1 MKRSTLLYTSG
12 ALFVIAVVGCQAI
25 AGIQSRTADPLL
37 TGCNLPGVAGT
48 ALTGNGKIRVVNLGT
63 NSATGN
69 ADFCVRASGTTSWG
83 RPIFRDGGNDS
94 LCAVGLK
101 YQEST
106 VPFSVPAGKIDVR
119 AIPAGQTCSATPTSE
134 IDGVAIGDT
143 TTAPNGV
150 APPPVTIVRWGN
162 ASTEKLSALAE
173 HPGELTPNSSEFRIV
188 NALASSVPIN
198 VGTAASAFVPTTLTS
213 VGYSTPIAP
222 GGVEPGGA
230 YELGTVDAEGYLGI
244 IPGSFLFGASLA
256 SDTANNAIV
265 VFSTP
270 GSPDTATLYV
280 GGDPADPTHPAE
292 GLYCED
298 AVSLQTAITA
308 GIVDA
313 GAGAG
318 TDAGVPLT
326 AQDNTLL
333 AQCTPTRPPLIS
345 VDTFNVGLY
354 GANAPFETDRRPA
367 IYAAIAARTSDVMC
381 VVEADNQTDQ
391 AAIASAATA
400 WYPYTYSVATD
411 LDTPPTLASDVRTPP
426 TVAPCDPSVVPAAT
440 ITNIYNCVNTN
451 CSTNPGDPT
460 FSGTLDQSTD
470 CLENSCAQQ
479 FLPIYEKS
487 KAVNGCFDCIVL
499 YLTSEQKISAGQ
511 TACTTDTHQP
521 FAFIGQTPSMI
532 LSHYPLSNQHAYI
545 LPATGF
551 RRAVLQA
558 TVTLENNQQF
568 DFFCAQLTSPLIDQ
582 SLPYVGYYGQDNPN
596 ATPPENG
603 WEDEQDLQVGEV
615 IAFIQSQSK
624 TDGLPAILAGD
635 WHATNGQGADAG
647 VGALGSLSPE
657 VMNALESP
665 DSGLVEAI
673 PPGYVPTCDY
683 CPDPPNPLNTGTVPL
698 KFLTPFLAGFPTGL
712 TQTNVLWGTANTVTI
727 VGSTYEPPPAGG
739 VGPLAETY
747 PSNITVLRP
756 PTH

>member
-1 MKRSTLLYTSG
+1 
-12 ALFVIAVVGCQAI
+12 
-25 AGIQSRTADPLL
+25 
-37 TGCNLPGVAGT
+37 
-48 ALTGNGKIRVVNLGT
+48 
-63 NSATGN
+63 
-69 ADFCVRASGTTSWG
+69 
-83 RPIFRDGGNDS
+83 
-94 LCAVGLK
+94 
-101 YQEST
+101 
-106 VPFSVPAGKIDVR
+106 
-119 AIPAGQTCSATPTSE
+119 
-134 IDGVAIGDT
+134 
-143 TTAPNGV
+143 
-150 APPPVTIVRWGN
+150 
-162 ASTEKLSALAE
+162 
-173 HPGELTPNSSEFRIV
+173 
-188 NALASSVPIN
+188 
-198 VGTAASAFVPTTLTS
+198 
-213 VGYSTPIAP
+213 
-222 GGVEPGGA
+222 
-230 YELGTVDAEGYLGI
+230 
-244 IPGSFLFGASLA
+244 
-256 SDTANNAIV
+256 
-265 VFSTP
+265 
-270 GSPDTATLYV
+270 
-280 GGDPADPTHPAE
+280 
-292 GLYCED
+292 
-298 AVSLQTAITA
+298 
-308 GIVDA
+308 
-313 GAGAG
+313 
-318 TDAGVPLT
+318 
-326 AQDNTLL
+326 
-333 AQCTPTRPPLIS
+333 
-345 VDTFNVGLY
+345 
-354 GANAPFETDRRPA
+354 
-367 IYAAIAARTSDVMC
+367 MC

-479 FLPIYEKS
+479 FPPIYEKS

-532 LSHYPLSNQHAYI
+532 LSHYPLSNQHAAHPPRDG
-545 LPATGF
+545 LPA
-551 RRAVLQA
+551 RRASSNGDAREQSAVRLFLRAAHLAVDRPVVALRWLLRTGQSECDPA
-558 TVTLENNQQF
+558 RERLGGRTG
-568 DFFCAQLTSPLIDQ
+568 SPGRRGHRVHPI
-582 SLPYVGYYGQDNPN
+582 
-596 ATPPENG
+596 A
-603 WEDEQDLQVGEV
+603 EQD
-615 IAFIQSQSK
+615 
-624 TDGLPAILAGD
+624 DGLPAILAGD

-727 VGSTYEPPPAGG
+727 VGSTMSLRRPAVWGRSRR
-739 VGPLAETY
+739 P
-747 PSNITVLRP
+747 IRRHHVLRP